1 MRHASVRRDAGWRPG
16 TGAIRRFWPAGM
28 TSAATAVC
36 SLAAV
41 GAAGLIVMATSLVI
55 VAMGHGGAGH
65 GGAQISASLA
75 QALEACSGELALLAL
90 TVAVVLGV
98 AATER
103 YFLSAGTRVTAQIA
117 HRAVALTAVGFLLV
131 HILLETVSAQAGL
144 LAAVLPFTD
153 ARDRLYLGLGTIASD
168 LVIAIIATSLAR
180 MRYAGSRYPQ
190 LWRVIHRS
198 IYVAWPLAILHGMLM
213 RGGPAWAAWTYGICA
228 GLVAVA
234 LTARIRLQDPRPPTE
249 NSMRDLA
256 AGPGL
261 SPPQLA
267 PGQRRA
273 PRSPMAPP
281 SISPISPPRL
291 ARPLPP
297 QAEPVRP
304 RQTVPRLPR
313 YPSSH
318 PYANPVPPSFE
329 TARADPYPAEHAE
342 LPPAPP
348 WAPARRPGD
357 PNEP

>member
-28 TSAATAVC
+28 TPAAIAVC

-41 GAAGLIVMATSLVI
+41 GVAGLIVMATSLVI
-55 VAMGHGGAGH
+55 VATGHGGK
-65 GGAQISASLA
+65 QFNASLA

-103 YFLSAGTRVTAQIA
+103 YFLSARTRVTAQIA

-131 HILLETVSAQAGL
+131 HILLETISAQAGV

-180 MRYAGSRYPQ
+180 MRYAGSRHPQ

-228 GLVAVA
+228 GLVAMA
-234 LTARIRLQDPRPPTE
+234 LTARVRLQDPRPPTE
-249 NSMRDLA
+249 NSMRDLD

-261 SPPQLA
+261 SAPQLA
-267 PGQRRA
+267 PAPLLA

-281 SISPISPPRL
+281 SISTPPRR

-297 QAEPVRP
+297 QVEPVRP
-304 RQTVPRLPR
+304 WPAVPRLPR

-318 PYANPVPPSFE
+318 PYATPIPPSFD